1 MIYIVLI
8 ICLILIILGAI
19 LLNNT
24 DYELGGAASVIVGG
38 IVGGIFLIA
47 LFISLICYNVT
58 KFTADSQIKVYEEQN
73 EIVLSQIEPLVEKYL
88 NYEKDTYSSLKVDS
102 NTLVAMSMY
111 PELKGDEFVQSQIK
125 IIMDNQSKITQ
136 LKLDKAKLNVYKFWL
151 FMGNNAVR

>member
-8 ICLILIILGAI
+8 ICLILIILGII

-24 DYELGGAASVIVGG
+24 DCDTGGLVSLVAGGLVGL
-38 IVGGIFLIA
+38 IFLIA
-47 LFISLICYNVT
+47 LFASLISYNVT
-58 KFTADSQIKVYEEQN
+58 KSTADSQIKVYEEQN

-88 NYEKDTYSSLKVDS
+88 SYEKDTYSSLKIDS

-111 PELKGDEFVQSQIK
+111 PELKGDEFIQSQIK

-136 LKLDKAKLNVYKFWL
+136 LKLDKAKLNVFKFWL
-151 FMGNNAVR
+151 FVGE

>member
-8 ICLILIILGAI
+8 VCVILIILGLI

-24 DYELGGAASVIVGG
+24 DYEVGGSALVMVGG
-38 IVGGIFLIA
+38 IVGSIFLIA
-47 LFISLICYNVT
+47 LFISLICYNAA
-58 KFTADSQIKVYEEQN
+58 KSTADSQIKVYEEQN

-136 LKLDKAKLNVYKFWL
+136 LKLSKARLNVYKFWL
-151 FMGNNAVR
+151 FMGE

>member
-8 ICLILIILGAI
+8 ICLILIILGII

-24 DYELGGAASVIVGG
+24 DYETGGLVSLITGGLVGL
-38 IVGGIFLIA
+38 IFLVA
-47 LFISLICYNVT
+47 LFVCLISYNVT
-58 KFTADSQIKVYEEQN
+58 KSTADSQIKVYEEQN

-136 LKLDKAKLNVYKFWL
+136 LKLDKAKLNVFKFWL
-151 FMGNNAVR
+151 FMGE